1 VIPTRER
8 LLLTVRSDCGNVE
21 IFTDAANEVTY
32 RLRLDAK
39 LAGAD
44 MSGLFRDLSLTAK
57 STPQGVV
64 LVQHAASGNGCRF
77 NATYEI
83 HVPRR
88 YGLNIALR
96 SGDIVTQDIDGS
108 IVLFTGGGNIRAGRV
123 APDES
128 SNRATTD
135 ARFQARLDTGGG
147 DISIGD
153 VASGLSAGTAG
164 GKISAGDVHGPAV
177 LRTGGG
183 DIHTGHV
190 FGSARLVSGGGDIT
204 VEKVDG
210 GLWVDTA
217 GGRLE
222 IGNPA
227 TTEPR
232 WHASRRDAFPN
243 AFPDVAYGAE
253 QEMAA
258 ITALEDRGDFG
269 RLLDVFFWGA
279 VRVDPA
285 EQQKRLVR
293 SIAPEYPEV
302 ARLAG
307 IQGDVTLRILVGPDG
322 SVGDV
327 VAVSGPPV
335 LGRAAMHAV
344 ERWRYAPALV
354 DGRPVEVVTTVT
366 LAFRLQP

>member
-1 VIPTRER
+1 VQ
-8 LLLTVRSDCGNVE
+8 VS
-21 IFTDAANEVTY
+21 TDAANEVTY
-32 RLRLDAK
+32 RLHLDAK
-39 LAGAD
+39 LARAD
-44 MSGLFRDLSLTAK
+44 ASGLLRDLSLTAK

-64 LVQHAASGNGCRF
+64 LVQHAASRNACRF

-88 YGLNIALR
+88 YRLNIALH
-96 SGDIVTQDIDGS
+96 SGDIVTQDVNGS

-123 APDES
+123 APDDS
-128 SNRATTD
+128 ANTASAD
-135 ARFQARLDTGGG
+135 ARFPAQLDTGGG

-153 VASGLSAGTAG
+153 VAGGLRAGTAG
-164 GKISAGDVHGPAV
+164 GKISAGDVRGPAV

-183 DIHTGHV
+183 DIHAGHV
-190 FGSARLVSGGGDIT
+190 FGSARLISGGGDIT

-210 GLWVDTA
+210 GLWADTA

-222 IGNPA
+222 IGHPT
-227 TTEPR
+227 TTEHPL
-232 WHASRRDAFPN
+232 HAACRDAFPN

-279 VRVDPA
+279 VRADPA
-285 EQQKRLVR
+285 DQQKRLIR
-293 SIAPEYPEV
+293 SIAPEYPDV

-307 IQGDVTLRILVGPDG
+307 IQGDVTLRILAGRDG

-327 VAVSGPPV
+327 VALSGPPV
-335 LGRAAMHAV
+335 LARAAVHAV

-354 DGRPVEVVTTVT
+354 DGRPVDVVTTVT
-366 LAFRLQP
+366 LAFRLRP